1 MSEEL
6 DMPLDFYVGLLCEMG
21 NAYGDPGIYELPFEF
36 NYRRVPTTQIDWIQS
51 KDEVMM
57 LNASDITFPTAM
69 WDWGMITHFGLW
81 LSGNKP
87 DCIMLGSLSQAKT
100 IIKMDIINFVPLSTI
115 IELEA
120 LKSEYEKCIFGGE
133 QNHG

>member
-6 DMPLDFYVGLLCEMG
+6 NMPLDFYVGLLCEMR
-21 NAYGDPGIYELPFEF
+21 NAYGVPGIYELPFAF
-36 NYRRVPTTQIDWIQS
+36 NYHRVPTTQTDWIQS
-51 KDEVMM
+51 EDEVTM

-81 LSGNKP
+81 LSWNKQ
-87 DCIMLGSLSQAKT
+87 DCIMLGDLLDVKT
-100 IIKMDIINFVPLSTI
+100 VIKMDVVNFAPLSMI
-115 IELEA
+115 IEIAA